1 MPEALFQPT
10 RYPVAQIFSGAWL
23 ILRTHFWPLCFSL
36 LVTGLVALLGMLP
49 LGILVAQAPSL
60 HLLWMILENIW
71 INVLIIGFLR
81 AIALR
86 SAGQSADF
94 LSSLWSLQQ
103 RDAWLLALV
112 PAILGVLLLQS
123 SGYLAMTAH
132 PNDPAAAIRVVEQ
145 PRLWIALII
154 SFLVSTFFQYA
165 FALYAAYGDSPRAS
179 LHAALRLFGDRF
191 PWLFFPL
198 LVGLICGIVLFVFFL
213 VIAVLAGLLLGANAA
228 HAPALAIAFT
238 LLLLLLLFP
247 TLIWMYSCIVL
258 AAANLKRAEGD
269 ARFLP

>member
-1 MPEALFQPT
+1 
-10 RYPVAQIFSGAWL
+10 
-23 ILRTHFWPLCFSL
+23 
-36 LVTGLVALLGMLP
+36 
-49 LGILVAQAPSL
+49 
-60 HLLWMILENIW
+60 
-71 INVLIIGFLR
+71 
-81 AIALR
+81 

-94 LSSLWSLQQ
+94 FSSLWSLQQ

-132 PNDPAAAIRVVEQ
+132 PNDPAAAMQVLEQ
-145 PRLWIALII
+145 PRLWISVLI
-154 SFLVSTFFQYA
+154 SFLVSSSFQYA
-165 FALYAAYGDSPRAS
+165 FALYAAYGDSPRES
-179 LHAALRLFGDRF
+179 LHSALRLFGDRF

-198 LVGLICGIVLFVFFL
+198 LVGLVCGIVLFVIFL
-213 VIAVLAGLLLGANAA
+213 AIAVLAGLLLGANAA
-228 HAPALAIAFT
+228 HAPALAIAFM

-247 TLIWMYSCIVL
+247 TLIWMYSCILL